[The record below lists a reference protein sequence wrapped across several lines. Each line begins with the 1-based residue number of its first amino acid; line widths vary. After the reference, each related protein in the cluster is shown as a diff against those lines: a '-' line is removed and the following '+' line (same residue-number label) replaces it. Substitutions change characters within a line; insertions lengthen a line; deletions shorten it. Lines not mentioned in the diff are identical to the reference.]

1 MNEEI
6 KLSWKGKIYSS
17 SSELFVGRVLSKK
30 TENNEITV
38 ILEGKDLRKNESKL
52 FNLNSSDKIEDS
64 SISSIKGLN
73 DIEINDIVSVK
84 NSKIRSVYRARS
96 NNNFIFATIRCN
108 SNCLM
113 CSQPP

>member
-38 ILEGKDLRKNESKL
+38 ILEGKEPA
-52 FNLNSSDKIEDS
+52 
-64 SISSIKGLN
+64 GL
-73 DIEINDIVSVK
+73 
-84 NSKIRSVYRARS
+84 
-96 NNNFIFATIRCN
+96 
-108 SNCLM
+108 
-113 CSQPP
+113 